1 MVATQSV
8 SHLAWPKMIFCVRV
22 GGQFFRHYFCFLPF
36 QIVTAKVLPPYMFPR
51 SYERICVFMAKRIHF
66 LIGHVVAIFLT
77 IFCRTVPIFYT
88 SFGHFLSDRFT
99 DQMRLSGFANVKKV
113 KKLLKN
119 WMFSA
124 FISKTATSQSFWR

>member
-8 SHLAWPKMIFCVRV
+8 SHLAWPKIIFSVRV
-22 GGQFFRHYFCFLPF
+22 GGQFFKHYFRFFFAIPNDDGPKCYHP
-36 QIVTAKVLPPYMFPR
+36 MFPR
-51 SYERICVFMAKRIHF
+51 SHERICVFMAKRIHF

-88 SFGHFLSDRFT
+88 SFGHFLSDPFT

-113 KKLLKN
+113 KKLLK
-119 WMFSA
+119 
-124 FISKTATSQSFWR
+124 I